1 MRTIEQVVSR
11 HHPAFA
17 VPALRLGLGQDDNVY
32 LVIGHQPR
40 GHALRLAADGSEQRF
55 GRVGYAAWAITADP
69 AGVIATA
76 ETHFPHRIDFWDKE
90 FNPLGSIDDF
100 TADGTHGY
108 FAPSAVEAARSG
120 WFYAIDQHRGQ
131 VVRLRPGVV
140 DRRVTLTGLD
150 ANATS
155 KTGPVGMRVAEEL
168 GMLYTAWPTS
178 AGAGLV
184 CASKLDGT
192 HVWTIGARPA
202 GDAFGGY
209 DVDDDGRLHVSAGLP
224 REPARRQVTV
234 YDPRGRREREVTLAL
249 PDDPYT
255 VQYLRVRGQHYYVK
269 RNDPTYLFEVYDRTG
284 ALVRRVG
291 ADVERLSV
299 TYESD
304 EWTAG
309 RKTPLT
315 ITHDRGRW
323 PGEPR
328 FRVWLRP
335 LGVPEFTEL
344 PLTGGAVTPPA
355 DARGLY
361 HLRVSPDVAGRLG
374 DYTVDGFVEIR
385 TPESSK
391 GSLSLMTCRV
401 LVDENGVEMFT
412 ALNRFSYGR
421 GEPVTVRV
429 VARVADGTPLPGS
442 ARVRLLR
449 DGAEVHAETVTLSP
463 DGTGRLELTGEYTGT
478 LTPGRYLIDAE
489 RPPGFTVAPLH
500 LDLGPG
506 LVRRPDFHIT
516 WYSDIY
522 ANNHASVPS
531 DPRDVVKNPST
542 QLLPIFAD
550 LPDTVEAHVARA
562 EKLGLNLF
570 VDRLG
575 VNWPASFK
583 DAAADAGIVE
593 RLKRSKTA
601 VHWDKAMFED
611 PARRTVAGYGAR
623 GMEEQ
628 AVLYANDTYLPLGLP
643 GNNEIRKQ
651 GELESDLLSVIES
664 LRTYAAFRG
673 WTWGANWWVTTLGA
687 AAAESE
693 DERRKYDEALK
704 HVEEPG
710 GWAPVLDTV
719 TDRSIALRPIAAD
732 RFREVLNRRL
742 PGKVGAMTGPYRAPQ
757 TPPPVVFAPA
767 DEVDL
772 HYQGEQL
779 QLMGATAHMVDYYR
793 RPGKPAWGHPELFN
807 DDGTGGM
814 ILPTLLQQ
822 VMRGANGTGMTG
834 DQGAYHLQG
843 IADRDERGA
852 GSGGR
857 PGDPRSGDAGRTSV
871 LRAAFDLCARLG
883 PPTAGARNADR
894 VAIVVSTRM
903 QRLETSQGL
912 SSRYFM
918 RLFEAYTACLYA
930 HRPATF
936 VFTEDVSADVLR
948 GYDAV
953 LLIGQRVDLDPRLA
967 TALSE
972 VSREPEAVPVFA
984 DDSCVQRYKDAYRPL
999 GTAFTRVES
1008 DETPQSD
1015 DDSYRRFRRIFL
1027 DQAAKVT
1034 AVLKDVVAPV
1044 AECDNPEV
1052 LLSER
1057 KAGSTT
1063 YIWAVN
1069 NTLLDW
1075 EPGLVWRVGLR
1086 CGHRVPVTARLKVAL
1101 PALHQVVDVLTGERV
1116 SLLGG
1121 EFTAD
1126 LRTVPA
1132 RLYAVVPLAHDP
1144 LPPPAE
1150 YAFGPHVRDIAVAAD
1165 GRTAALTAFDWDH
1178 NLYGLDLA
1186 TGTTRWRRRLGHHF
1200 AYTPSALGAGFAAQG
1215 FDVHSPEGYHLYLL
1229 DAEGSPRR
1237 RFALFGLPK
1246 KATDWMKGGWGHD
1259 YGLNNFAAA
1268 PGGSWIA
1275 TSGDLGLALWDTPDG
1290 GGAEPRER
1298 WAHEWWKTGERTP
1311 LRLLALDDDT
1321 LVTFAANTI
1330 TGLAAADGSTLWTI
1344 PTAEGRFGGGVVS
1357 GDRRTAVIW
1366 SDADGGRV
1374 YVIRGGILVN
1384 TLPTAADE
1392 VSVSADGSFLAV
1404 AFRNQLRAYDA
1415 GSGLLWTYTGD
1426 DLLRRPRVSPDGTRV
1441 AVGSELGTLAVLRRD
1456 GTPLAAKDLQALPV
1470 PAWLPD
1476 GGLLVAT
1483 WTGTVLRYTAAL
1495 DERWRTRL
1503 APSETDIRPKLLAP
1517 DPVPVVRRAGWG
1529 NTTEPKALTPN
1540 LIKTTSALLDVRL
1553 VSPVRYV
1560 DLGKQNA
1567 VALLTDGRAD
1577 PPAEP
1582 WVPWSVIGAIRIQ
1595 EGQELLF
1602 TVDTFRTQVRLT
1614 GVTFAEDPAHP
1625 ESWLRDVQLQWWDT
1639 KAGIWK
1645 DGPKLLS
1652 DAGAVHTHTF
1662 EALSS
1667 SRFRLRTTGG
1677 GGWPVGNIRLGEL
1690 VFHGSVVGN
1699 SHRDVLEGNALAVL
1713 FDDRED
1719 DVRDIVE
1726 DSASADIQLGGA
1738 AVGTGCLRLKRAVQR
1753 FPTFRAPFGHAMHDW
1768 DFRIVENPSGP
1779 GQYRYL
1785 QFAWKALSLRTTG
1798 ISVRFGPAT
1807 SAPVFSVSVG
1817 DSHWPPETVMVE
1829 RRLAGPVPA
1838 DWTVVRVDLWKVTAG
1853 AVKVVDQLA
1862 LRSNGDG
1869 ALFDQI
1875 VLARTQ
1881 ADLPN
1886 PPLPRVDVTA
1896 VGPGAGSSL
1905 SLGGP
1910 AAAGV
1915 RQGGSR

>member
-1 MRTIEQVVSR
+1 MRTIEHVVSR
-11 HHPAFA
+11 HHPAFD
-17 VPALRLGLGQDDNVY
+17 VPALRLGLGRDDNVY
-32 LVIGHQPR
+32 LVIGGRADGQ
-40 GHALRLAADGSEQRF
+40 ALRLAPDGSAQRF
-55 GRVGYAAWAITADP
+55 GRVGYAALAITAD
-69 AGVIATA
+69 AQGVIATA

-90 FNPLGSIDDF
+90 FNRLGSIDDF
-100 TADGTHGY
+100 TANDTDGY
-108 FAPSAVEAARSG
+108 FAPSAVEATRSG
-120 WFYAIDQHRGQ
+120 WFYAIDQHRRQ
-131 VVRLRPGVV
+131 VLRLKPGTV
-140 DRRVTLTGLD
+140 DKRITLTGLD
-150 ANATS
+150 ENATS
-155 KTGPVGMRVAEEL
+155 KKGPAGLRVAEEL
-168 GMLYTAWPTS
+168 GLLYTAWPTTAATGIVAVS
-178 AGAGLV
+178 T
-184 CASKLDGT
+184 LDGAW
-192 HVWTIGARPA
+192 VRNIPVRPA
-202 GDAFGGY
+202 GFAFGGY
-209 DVDDDGRLHVSAGLP
+209 DVDDDGRVHVSTGLP
-224 REPARRQVTV
+224 KEPLRRQVSV
-234 YDPRGRREREVTLAL
+234 YDPQGQLERSVTLAL
-249 PDDPYT
+249 PDDPYV
-255 VQYLRVRGQHYYVK
+255 VQDLRVRGRRYYVK
-269 RNDPTYLFEVYDRTG
+269 RNDPKYLFEVYEFTG

-299 TYESD
+299 TYEAD

-309 RKTPLT
+309 RKMPLT

-323 PGEPR
+323 SDDPC

-344 PLTGGAVTPPA
+344 PLADGAVTPPA

-361 HLRVSPDVAGRLG
+361 NVRVSPDVAGRLSE
-374 DYTVDGFVEIR
+374 YVVDGIVEIR
-385 TPESSK
+385 TPDSTK

-401 LVDENGVEMFT
+401 GTGTGGAETFT

-449 DGAEVHAETVTLSP
+449 DGVEVHAENVTLTN
-463 DGTGRLELTGEYTGT
+463 GNGRLELTGQYTGT
-478 LTPGRYLIDAE
+478 LAPGRYVIDAE
-489 RPPGFTVAPLH
+489 QPPGFTVAPHH

-506 LVRRPDFHIT
+506 LVRRPDFHLT

-522 ANNHASVPS
+522 ANNHASIPS
-531 DPRDVVKNPST
+531 DPRDTVKNPST
-542 QLLPIFAD
+542 QRLPLFAD
-550 LPDTVEAHVARA
+550 LPDTVEAHVARTA
-562 EKLGLNLF
+562 KLGLNLF

-575 VNWPASFK
+575 FAWTDAFK
-583 DAAADAGIVE
+583 DAAADSAVVD
-593 RLKRSKTA
+593 RLKLSRTA
-601 VHWDKAMFED
+601 VHWDKAVFED
-611 PARRTVAGYGAR
+611 PGRRTIAGYGAR

-628 AVLYANDTYLPLGLP
+628 AVLLANDALLPLSWP
-643 GNNEIRKQ
+643 GNPESRDQ
-651 GELESDLLSVIES
+651 AALERDLLKVTDS

-673 WTWGANWWVTTLGA
+673 WTWGANWWVAVIGAGA
-687 AAAESE
+687 AQGP
-693 DERRKYDEALK
+693 DERKKYDEALRL
-704 HVEEPG
+704 VEQPG
-710 GWAPVLDTV
+710 GWAPILDTV
-719 TDRSIALRPIAAD
+719 TDRSIALKTNAGA
-732 RFREVLNRRL
+732 RFRDVLNQQF
-742 PGKVGAMTGPYRAPQ
+742 PGKSSAMTGPYRAPQ
-757 TPPPVVFAPA
+757 TLPPTVFAAA
-767 DEVDL
+767 DEIDL

-779 QLMGATAHMVDYYR
+779 QLLNSTAHMVDYYR
-793 RPGKPAWGHPELFN
+793 RPGRPAWGHPELFN

-834 DQGAYHLQG
+834 DQGAYHLEG
-843 IADRDERGA
+843 ITVLDERGG

-857 PGDPRSGDAGRTSV
+857 PGDPRSGGAGRTSM
-871 LRAAFDLCARLG
+871 LRAAFDLCSRLG
-883 PPTAGARNADR
+883 SATAAARNADR

-912 SSRYFM
+912 SSKYFM
-918 RLFEAYTACLYA
+918 RLYEAYTTCLYA

-953 LLIGQRVDLDPRLA
+953 LLIGQRTDLDPRLEA
-967 TALSE
+967 ALTA
-972 VSREPEAVPVFA
+972 VGQGPDTVPVYA
-984 DDSCVQRYKDAYRPL
+984 DDSCVQRHKDTYRPL
-999 GTAFTRVES
+999 GTAFTHVEN

-1015 DDSYRRFRRIFL
+1015 DASYYRLRRLFL

-1034 AVLKDVVAPV
+1034 AALKDVVAPV

-1052 LLSER
+1052 WLSER
-1057 KAGSTT
+1057 KAGKTT

-1086 CGHRVPVTARLKVAL
+1086 CGHRVPVTAKLKVAL

-1150 YAFGPHVRDIAVAAD
+1150 YAFGPHLRDIAVAAD
-1165 GRTAALTAFDWDH
+1165 GRTAALTAFNWDQ
-1178 NLYGLDLA
+1178 NLYGIDLA
-1186 TGTTRWRRRLGHHF
+1186 TGTTRWRRRIGHHF
-1200 AYTPSALGAGFAAQG
+1200 AYTPSARGDGFAAQG
-1215 FDVHSPEGYHLYLL
+1215 FDLHSAEGYHLYLL
-1229 DAEGSPRR
+1229 GADGSPRR

-1246 KATDWMKGGWGHD
+1246 KATDWTKGEWGHD

-1275 TSGDLGLALWDTPDG
+1275 TSGDLGLAVWDDVDG
-1290 GGAEPRER
+1290 EARER
-1298 WAHEWWKTGERTP
+1298 WAHEWWKTGERAP

-1321 LVTFAANTI
+1321 LITFAAHTI
-1330 TGLAAADGSTLWTI
+1330 TGLAAADGHTLWSILTG
-1344 PTAEGRFGGGVVS
+1344 EGSFGGGVVS
-1357 GDRRTAVIW
+1357 GDRRTAVIC

-1374 YVIRGGILVN
+1374 YVIRGGALLN
-1384 TLPTAADE
+1384 TLPTAAGE

-1404 AFRNQLRAYDA
+1404 TFRNQLKAYDA
-1415 GSGLLWTYTGD
+1415 EHGLLWTYTGD

-1456 GTPLAAKDLQALPV
+1456 GTPLSTADLKALPV
-1470 PAWLPD
+1470 AAWLPD

-1483 WTGTVLRYTAAL
+1483 WTGTVLRYTADL

-1517 DPVPVVRRAGWG
+1517 DPVPVVRRSGWG
-1529 NTTEPKALTPN
+1529 NTTAPKDLTPN
-1540 LIKTTSALLDVRL
+1540 LITTAPALLDVRL
-1553 VSPVRYV
+1553 VNPTQYI
-1560 DLGKQNA
+1560 DLSKQNP
-1567 VALLTDGRAD
+1567 VGRLSDGRAD

-1582 WVPWSVIGAIRIQ
+1582 WVPWSVIGAIGAVA
-1595 EGQELLF
+1595 GQELLF
-1602 TVDTFRTQVRLT
+1602 TVDTFRTQVQLT

-1639 KAGIWK
+1639 RAGLWK

-1652 DAGAVHTHTF
+1652 DAGAVHSHVF
-1662 EALSS
+1662 DPLAS

-1677 GGWPVGNIRLGEL
+1677 GIWPVGNIRLGEL
-1690 VFHGSVVGN
+1690 VFHGTALGN
-1699 SHRDVLEGNALAVL
+1699 SHRDVLADNALAVL

-1726 DSASADIQLGGA
+1726 DSSAADIQIGGA
-1738 AVGTGCLRLKRAVQR
+1738 AVGTSCLRLKKAVER
-1753 FPTFRAPFGHAMHDW
+1753 YPTARAPFGHAMHDW
-1768 DFRIVENPSGP
+1768 DFRIVENPSAP

-1785 QFAWKALSLRTTG
+1785 QFAWKALSPRTTG
-1798 ISVRFGPAT
+1798 ISVRLGPAT
-1807 SAPVFSVSVG
+1807 SAPIFSASIG
-1817 DSHWPPETVMVE
+1817 DSHWPPQTSMVE
-1829 RRLAGPVPA
+1829 KRFDGPVPM
-1838 DWTVVRVDLWKVTAG
+1838 DWTVVRIDLWKFTAG
-1853 AVKVVDQLA
+1853 AVKVIDQLA

-1875 VLARTQ
+1875 VLARTEG
-1881 ADLPN
+1881 DLPE
-1886 PPLPRVDVTA
+1886 L
-1896 VGPGAGSSL
+1896 GLPGAG
-1905 SLGGP
+1905 
-1910 AAAGV
+1910 
-1915 RQGGSR
+1915 

>member
-1 MRTIEQVVSR
+1 MRTIEHVVSR
-11 HHPAFA
+11 HHPAFV
-17 VPALRLGLGQDDNVY
+17 VPALHLGLGRDDRVY
-32 LVIGHQPR
+32 LVLGGRQD
-40 GHALRLAADGSEQRF
+40 GQALRLASDGSAQRF
-55 GRVGYAAWAITADP
+55 GRVGYAALAITATAD
-69 AGVIATA
+69 GVIATA
-76 ETHFPHRIDFWDKE
+76 ETHFPHRIDFWDRE

-100 TADGTHGY
+100 TANDTDGY
-108 FAPSAVEAARSG
+108 YAPSAVEATPSG
-120 WFYAIDQHRGQ
+120 WFYAIDQHRRQ
-131 VVRLRPGVV
+131 VVRLKPGSV
-140 DRRVTLTGLD
+140 DKRVTLTGLD
-150 ANATS
+150 PDATS
-155 KTGPVGMRVAEEL
+155 KKGPVGLRVAEGL
-168 GMLYTAWPTS
+168 GLLYTAWPTT

-184 CASKLDGT
+184 SVAKLDGEQ
-192 HVWTIGARPA
+192 VRSIPVRPA
-202 GDAFGGY
+202 GFTFGGY
-209 DVDDDGRLHVSAGLP
+209 DVDDDGRLHVSTG
-224 REPARRQVTV
+224 REKEPERRQVTV
-234 YDPRGRREREVTLAL
+234 YNPQGKPERTVTLAL

-255 VQYLRVRGQHYYVK
+255 VQYLRVRNKRYYVK
-269 RNDPTYLFEVYDRTG
+269 RNDPKYLFEVYDLAGT
-284 ALVRRVG
+284 LVRRVS
-291 ADVERLSV
+291 ADIERLSV
-299 TYESD
+299 SYEAD

-315 ITHDRGRW
+315 VTHDRGRW
-323 PGEPR
+323 SDDPR

-344 PLTGGAVTPPA
+344 PLTSGTVTPPA

-361 HLRVSPDVAGRLG
+361 HLRVSPDVTGRLS
-374 DYTVDGFVEIR
+374 DYVVDGIVEVR
-385 TPESSK
+385 TPDSTK

-401 LVDENGVEMFT
+401 VTGTGGAETFT

-421 GEPVTVRV
+421 GEPITVRV

-449 DGAEVHAETVTLSP
+449 DGAEVRAENVTLT
-463 DGTGRLELTGEYTGT
+463 DGKGRLELTAEYTGT
-478 LTPGRYLIDAE
+478 LEPGRYVIDAE
-489 RPPGFTVAPLH
+489 QLPGFTVAPQH

-506 LVRRPDFHIT
+506 LMRRPDFHIT

-522 ANNHASVPS
+522 ANNHASIPS
-531 DPRDVVKNPST
+531 DPRDVVRDPST
-542 QLLPIFAD
+542 QRLPAFAD
-550 LPDTVEAHVARA
+550 LPDTVEDHVARTR
-562 EKLGLNLF
+562 KLGLNLF

-575 VNWPASFK
+575 LVWPASFK
-583 DAAADAGIVE
+583 DAAADASVVD
-593 RLKRSKTA
+593 RLKLSKTA

-611 PARRTVAGYGAR
+611 PARRTIAGYGAR

-628 AVLYANDTYLPLGLP
+628 AVLYANDTFLPLSWPRNHEVRDRAALD
-643 GNNEIRKQ
+643 R
-651 GELESDLLSVIES
+651 DLLRTTDS
-664 LRTYAAFRG
+664 LHTYAAFRG
-673 WTWGANWWVTTLGA
+673 WTWGANWWVGAIGAGA
-687 AAAESE
+687 AENQAER
-693 DERRKYDEALK
+693 DRYTDALK
-704 HVEEPG
+704 TVEEPG
-710 GWAPVLDTV
+710 GWVPVLDTV
-719 TDRSIALRPIAAD
+719 TDRSIGLRTKDAA
-732 RFREVLNRRL
+732 RFREVLNERF
-742 PGKVGAMTGPYRAPQ
+742 PGQVSAVTGPYRAPQ
-757 TPPPVVFAPA
+757 TLPPVVFAPA
-767 DEVDL
+767 DEIDL

-779 QLMGATAHMVDYYR
+779 QLLGATAHMVDYYR

-834 DQGAYHLQG
+834 DQGAYHLEG
-843 IADRDERGA
+843 ITALDERGA

-857 PGDPRSGDAGRTSV
+857 PGDPRSGGAGRTSM
-871 LRAAFDLCARLG
+871 LRAAFDLCTRLG
-883 PPTAGARNADR
+883 PTTAGARSADR
-894 VAIVVSTRM
+894 VAIVVSARM
-903 QRLETSQGL
+903 QRLETWQGL
-912 SSRYFM
+912 SSKYFL

-930 HRPATF
+930 HRPASF
-936 VFTEDVSADVLR
+936 VFTEDVSADVLHR
-948 GYDAV
+948 YDAI
-953 LLIGQRVDLDPRLA
+953 LLIGQRTDLDPRLA
-967 TALSE
+967 TALTE
-972 VSREPEAVPVFA
+972 VGQGPDAVPVYA
-984 DDSCVQRYKDAYRPL
+984 DDSCVQRHRDAYRPL
-999 GTAFTRVES
+999 GTAFTHVES

-1015 DDSYRRFRRIFL
+1015 DASYYRLRRVFL

-1034 AVLKDVVAPV
+1034 VALKDVVTPV

-1052 LLSER
+1052 WLSEW
-1057 KAGSTT
+1057 KAGNTT

-1075 EPGLVWRVGLR
+1075 EPSLVWRVGLR
-1086 CGHRVPVTARLKVAL
+1086 CGHRVPVTAKLKVAL

-1126 LRTVPA
+1126 LRTAPA
-1132 RLYAVVPLAHDP
+1132 RLYAVVPLTHDP

-1165 GRTAALTAFDWDH
+1165 GRTAALTAFNWDH

-1200 AYTPSALGAGFAAQG
+1200 AYAPSAPGTGFAAQG

-1229 DAEGSPRR
+1229 NADGSPRR
-1237 RFALFGLPK
+1237 RFALFGLAK
-1246 KATDWMKGGWGHD
+1246 KATDWTKGEWGHD

-1275 TSGDLGLALWDTPDG
+1275 TSGDLGLALWDDQGTE
-1290 GGAEPRER
+1290 AREK

-1321 LVTFAANTI
+1321 LITFAANTI
-1330 TGLAAADGSTLWTI
+1330 TGLAAANGSTLWSI
-1344 PTAEGRFGGGVVS
+1344 GVGEGSFGGGVVS

-1374 YVIRGGILVN
+1374 YVIRGGALVT
-1384 TLPTAADE
+1384 TLPTAAGE

-1404 AFRNQLRAYDA
+1404 TFRNQLKAYDA
-1415 GSGLLWTYTGD
+1415 ERGLLWTYTGD

-1456 GTPLAAKDLQALPV
+1456 GTPLTTEDLKALPV

-1483 WTGTVLRYTAAL
+1483 WTGTVIRYTAGL

-1503 APSETDIRPKLLAP
+1503 TPTESDIRPKLLTP

-1529 NTTEPKALTPN
+1529 NAGATQDLTPN
-1540 LIKTTSALLDVRL
+1540 LIRTTSAYLDVRL
-1553 VSPVRYV
+1553 VNPTRYI

-1577 PPAEP
+1577 APANP

-1595 EGQELLF
+1595 DGQELQF

-1614 GVTFAEDPAHP
+1614 GITFAEDPAHP
-1625 ESWLRDVQLQWWDT
+1625 VSWLRDVQLQWWDT
-1639 KAGIWK
+1639 RAGLWK

-1662 EALSS
+1662 EPLFS

-1677 GGWPVGNIRLGEL
+1677 GVWPVGNIRLGEL
-1690 VFHGSVVGN
+1690 VFHGTVVGN
-1699 SHRDVLEGNALAVL
+1699 SHRDVLEGNELAVL
-1713 FDDRED
+1713 FDDRDD

-1726 DSASADIQLGGA
+1726 DSTAADIQIGGA
-1738 AVGTGCLRLKRAVQR
+1738 AVGTRCLRLKKAMERY
-1753 FPTFRAPFGHAMHDW
+1753 PTSRAPFGHAMHDW
-1768 DFRIVENPSGP
+1768 DFRIVENPGAP
-1779 GQYRYL
+1779 GEYRYL
-1785 QFAWKALSLRTTG
+1785 QFAWKALSPATSG
-1798 ISVRFGPAT
+1798 ISVRLGPAK
-1807 SAPVFSVSVG
+1807 SAPVFSASIG
-1817 DSHWPPETVMVE
+1817 DSHWPPQTSMVE
-1829 RRLAGPVPA
+1829 KRFEGPVPA
-1838 DWTVVRVDLWKVTAG
+1838 DWEVVRIDLWKFTAG

-1869 ALFDQI
+1869 ALFDGF
-1875 VLARTQ
+1875 VLARTET
-1881 ADLPN
+1881 ALPN
-1886 PPLPRVDVTA
+1886 LPWPRST
-1896 VGPGAGSSL
+1896 
-1905 SLGGP
+1905 
-1910 AAAGV
+1910 
-1915 RQGGSR
+1915 

>member
-1 MRTIEQVVSR
+1 MRTIEHVVSR
-11 HHPAFA
+11 HHPAFV
-17 VPALRLGLGQDDNVY
+17 VPALHLGLGRDDKVY
-32 LVIGHQPR
+32 LVLGGRTDGQ
-40 GHALRLAADGSEQRF
+40 ALRLASDGSQQRF
-55 GRVGYAAWAITADP
+55 GRVGYAALAITATAD
-69 AGVIATA
+69 GVIATA
-76 ETHFPHRIDFWDKE
+76 EAHFPHRIDFWDKD
-90 FNPLGSIDDF
+90 FNSLGSIDDF
-100 TADGTHGY
+100 TGNDTDGY
-108 FAPSAVEAARSG
+108 YAPSAVEATSNG
-120 WFYAIDQHRGQ
+120 WFYAIDQHRRQ
-131 VVRLRPGVV
+131 VVRLKPGTVGE
-140 DRRVTLTGLD
+140 RITLTGLD
-150 ANATS
+150 QDATS
-155 KTGPVGMRVAEEL
+155 KRVPVGLRVAEGL
-168 GMLYTAWPTS
+168 GLIYTAWPT
-178 AGAGLV
+178 AGPGLICV
-184 CASKLDGT
+184 SKLDGSY
-192 HVWTIGARPA
+192 VRTIKTKPA
-202 GDAFGGY
+202 GFTFGGY
-209 DVDDDGRLHVSAGLP
+209 DVDDEGCLHVSTGLEK
-224 REPARRQVTV
+224 EPDRRQVTV
-234 YDPRGRREREVTLAL
+234 YDAQGQVKRTVTLAL
-249 PDDPYT
+249 PDDPYKI
-255 VQYLRVRGQHYYVK
+255 QYLRVRNKLYYVK
-269 RNDPTYLFEVYDRTG
+269 RNDPKYLFEVYDFSG
-284 ALVRRVG
+284 GLVRQVG
-291 ADVERLSV
+291 ADVERLAVS
-299 TYESD
+299 YEAD
-304 EWTAG
+304 QWTAG
-309 RKTPLT
+309 RKMPLT
-315 ITHDRGRW
+315 VTHERGRW
-323 PGEPR
+323 SDDPR

-344 PLTGGAVTPPA
+344 PLTAGAVTPPA

-361 HLRVSPDVAGRLG
+361 HLRVSPDVAGRLS
-374 DYTVDGFVEIR
+374 DYVVDGIVEVR
-385 TPESSK
+385 TPDSTK

-401 LVDENGVEMFT
+401 VIGEGGAETFT

-421 GEPVTVRV
+421 GEPITVRV
-429 VARVADGTPLPGS
+429 VARVADGTPLPGT
-442 ARVRLLR
+442 ARVRVLR
-449 DGAEVHAETVTLSP
+449 DGAEVHAENVTLT
-463 DGTGRLELTGEYTGT
+463 DGRGRMELSAQYTGT
-478 LTPGRYLIDAE
+478 LEPGRYVIDAE
-489 RPPGFTVAPLH
+489 QLPGFTVAPQH

-522 ANNHASVPS
+522 ANNHASIPS
-531 DPRDVVKNPST
+531 DPRDVVRDPST
-542 QLLPIFAD
+542 QRLPAFAD
-550 LPDTVEAHVARA
+550 LPDTVQDHVARA

-575 VNWPASFK
+575 LVWPKSFK
-583 DAAADAGIVE
+583 DGAADAAIVG
-593 RLKRSKTA
+593 RLKLSKIA

-611 PARRTVAGYGAR
+611 PARRTIAGYGAR

-628 AVLYANDTYLPLGLP
+628 AVLYANDTYLPLTWP
-643 GNNEIRKQ
+643 GNHEERKYPA
-651 GELESDLLSVIES
+651 LESDLRSVTDS
-664 LRTYAAFRG
+664 LHTYTAFRG
-673 WTWGANWWVTTLGA
+673 WTWGANWWVPALGA
-687 AAAESE
+687 AAAENE
-693 DERRKYDEALK
+693 DQRKKYTDALQ

-710 GWAPVLDTV
+710 GWAPILDTV
-719 TDRSIALRPIAAD
+719 TDRSIALKPAD
-732 RFREVLNRRL
+732 GVRFRGVLNEHF
-742 PGKVGAMTGPYRAPQ
+742 PGKVSAMTAPYRAPQ
-757 TPPPVVFAPA
+757 TLPPVLFASA

-779 QLMGATAHMVDYYR
+779 QLLGSTAHMVDYYR

-834 DQGAYHLQG
+834 DQGAYHLEG
-843 IADRDERGA
+843 ITALDDRDA

-857 PGDPRSGDAGRTSV
+857 PGDPRSGGAGRTSM
-871 LRAAFDLCARLG
+871 LRAAFDLSTRLG
-883 PPTAGARNADR
+883 PTTAAARNADR

-912 SSRYFM
+912 SSKYFM
-918 RLFEAYTACLYA
+918 RLYEAYTACLYA

-953 LLIGQRVDLDPRLA
+953 LLIGQRTDLDPRLA
-967 TALSE
+967 TALAE
-972 VSREPEAVPVFA
+972 VSQGPGAVPVYA
-984 DDSCVQRYKDAYRPL
+984 DDSCVQRHKDAYRSL

-1015 DDSYRRFRRIFL
+1015 DDSYRRLRQVFL

-1034 AVLKDVVAPV
+1034 TALKDVVAPV

-1057 KAGSTT
+1057 KTGSTT

-1101 PALHQVVDVLTGERV
+1101 PARHQVVDVLTGEQV
-1116 SLLGG
+1116 SLVGG

-1132 RLYAVVPLAHDP
+1132 RLYAVVPQTHDP

-1165 GRTAALTAFDWDH
+1165 GRTAALTAFNWDQ

-1200 AYTPSALGAGFAAQG
+1200 AYTPSAPGTGFAAQG

-1229 DAEGSPRR
+1229 NTDGSPRR
-1237 RFALFGLPK
+1237 RFALFGLAK
-1246 KATDWMKGGWGHD
+1246 KATDWTKGEWGHD
-1259 YGLNNFAAA
+1259 YGLNNFATA
-1268 PGGSWIA
+1268 PGGSWVA
-1275 TSGDLGLALWDTPDG
+1275 TSGDLGLALWDNQEG
-1290 GGAEPRER
+1290 GTRER

-1321 LVTFAANTI
+1321 LITFAANTI
-1330 TGLAAADGSTLWTI
+1330 TGVAAADGSTLWSI
-1344 PTAEGRFGGGVVS
+1344 PTAEGSFGGGVVS

-1374 YVIRGGILVN
+1374 YVIRGGALVA
-1384 TLPTAADE
+1384 TLPTAASE

-1404 AFRNQLRAYDA
+1404 TFRNQLKAFDSQR
-1415 GSGLLWTYTGD
+1415 GLLWTYTGD

-1456 GTPLAAKDLQALPV
+1456 GTRLTTKDLKALPV

-1483 WTGTVLRYTAAL
+1483 WTGTAIRYTTDL
-1495 DERWRTRL
+1495 GERWRTRL
-1503 APSETDIRPKLLAP
+1503 TPSETDIRPELLTP

-1529 NTTEPKALTPN
+1529 NTTATKDLTPN

-1553 VSPVRYV
+1553 VSPTRYV

-1567 VALLTDGRAD
+1567 VALLTDGRPDA
-1577 PPAEP
+1577 PANP
-1582 WVPWSVIGAIRIQ
+1582 WVPWSVIGAVRIQ
-1595 EGQELLF
+1595 DGQELLF
-1602 TVDTFRTQVRLT
+1602 TVDTFRTQVQLT

-1625 ESWLRDVQLQWWDT
+1625 VSWLRDVQLQWWDT
-1639 KAGIWK
+1639 KAGLWK

-1662 EALSS
+1662 APLSS

-1677 GGWPVGNIRLGEL
+1677 GIWPVGNIRLGEL
-1690 VFHGSVVGN
+1690 VFHGTVVGN
-1699 SHRDVLEGNALAVL
+1699 SHRDVLAGNALAVL

-1726 DSASADIQLGGA
+1726 DSTAADIQIGGA
-1738 AVGTGCLRLKRAVQR
+1738 AVGTRCLRLKKPVERY
-1753 FPTFRAPFGHAMHDW
+1753 PTSRVPFGHAMHDW
-1768 DFRIVENPSGP
+1768 DFRIVENPGAP
-1779 GQYRYL
+1779 GEYRYL
-1785 QFAWKALSLRTTG
+1785 QFAWKALSDRTTG
-1798 ISVRFGPAT
+1798 ISVRLGPAK
-1807 SAPVFSVSVG
+1807 SAPVFSASIG
-1817 DSHWPPETVMVE
+1817 DSRWPPQTSMVE
-1829 RRLAGPVPA
+1829 KRFGGRVPA
-1838 DWTVVRVDLWKVTAG
+1838 DWEVVRLDLWKFTAG

-1875 VLARTQ
+1875 VLARTED
-1881 ADLPN
+1881 ALPDLPW
-1886 PPLPRVDVTA
+1886 PQST
-1896 VGPGAGSSL
+1896 
-1905 SLGGP
+1905 
-1910 AAAGV
+1910 
-1915 RQGGSR
+1915 

>member
-11 HHPAFA
+11 HHPAFD
-17 VPALRLGLGQDDNVY
+17 VPALHLGLGRDDHVY
-32 LVIGHQPR
+32 LVIGGRTGGQ
-40 GHALRLAADGSEQRF
+40 ALRLGPDGSARRF
-55 GRVGYAAWAITADP
+55 GRVGYAALAITAD
-69 AGVIATA
+69 AEGVIATA
-76 ETHFPHRIDFWDKE
+76 ETHYPHRIDFWDKD
-90 FNPLGSIDDF
+90 FNRLGSIDDF
-100 TADGTHGY
+100 TANDTDGY

-131 VVRLRPGVV
+131 VVRLKPGAV
-140 DRRVTLTGLD
+140 DKRITLTGLD
-150 ANATS
+150 ENATS
-155 KTGPVGMRVAEEL
+155 KGGPAGLRVAEERGL
-168 GMLYTAWPTS
+168 LCTAWPTT
-178 AGAGLV
+178 AGAGLICV
-184 CASKLDGT
+184 STLDGA
-192 HVWTIGARPA
+192 HVRSIKVRPA
-202 GDAFGGY
+202 GSAFGGY
-209 DVDDDGRLHVSAGLP
+209 DVDDDGLLHVSTGAAK
-224 REPARRQVTV
+224 EPERRQVTV
-234 YDPRGRREREVTLAL
+234 YDAQGRPEHTVPLAL
-249 PDDPYT
+249 PEDPYT
-255 VQYLRVRGQHYYVK
+255 VQDLRVRGTSYYVK
-269 RNDPTYLFEVYDRTG
+269 RNDPKYLFEVYDFSG
-284 ALVRRVG
+284 QLVRRVG
-291 ADVERLSV
+291 ADIERLSV
-299 TYESD
+299 SYEAD

-309 RKTPLT
+309 RKMPLT
-315 ITHDRGRW
+315 IVHERGGW
-323 PGEPR
+323 SAEPR

-344 PLTGGAVTPPA
+344 SLTAGAVTPPA

-361 HLRVSPDVAGRLG
+361 HLRVSPDVAGRIG
-374 DYTVDGFVEIR
+374 EYVVDGIVQIR
-385 TPESSK
+385 TPESTK

-401 LVDENGVEMFT
+401 GTGAGGAETFT

-421 GEPVTVRV
+421 GEPITVRV

-449 DGAEVHAETVTLSP
+449 DGAEVHAENVTLT
-463 DGTGRLELTGEYTGT
+463 DGRGRLELTARYTGT
-478 LTPGRYLIDAE
+478 LAPGRYVVDAE
-489 RPPGFTVAPLH
+489 RPPGFTVAPQH

-506 LVRRPDFHIT
+506 LGRRPDFHIT

-522 ANNHASVPS
+522 ANNHASIPS

-542 QLLPIFAD
+542 QRLPAFAD
-550 LPDTVEAHVARA
+550 LPDTVEDHVARA

-575 VNWPASFK
+575 LLWPASFK
-583 DAAADAGIVE
+583 DAAADAAVVD
-593 RLKRSKTA
+593 RLKLSKTA

-611 PARRTVAGYGAR
+611 PARRTIAGYGAR
-623 GMEEQ
+623 GMEIQ
-628 AVLYANDTYLPLGLP
+628 AVLYANDTYLPLTWP
-643 GNNEIRKQ
+643 KNHETRKQ
-651 GELESDLLSVIES
+651 PEVDRDLLNTTSS
-664 LRTYAAFRG
+664 LHTYAAFRG
-673 WTWGANWWVTTLGA
+673 WTWGANWWVPGIGA
-687 AAAESE
+687 AAAQNE
-693 DERRKYDEALK
+693 DERKRYTDALEL
-704 HVEEPG
+704 VEEPG
-710 GWAPVLDTV
+710 GWVPILDTV
-719 TDRSIALRPIAAD
+719 TDRSIALKPADAA
-732 RFREVLNRRL
+732 RFRGILNERF
-742 PGKVGAMTGPYRAPQ
+742 PGMVSAMTGPYREPQ
-757 TPPPVVFAPA
+757 NLPPVRFAPA

-793 RPGKPAWGHPELFN
+793 RPGKPAWGHLELFN

-814 ILPTLLQQ
+814 FLPTLLQQ

-834 DQGAYHLQG
+834 DQGAYHLEG
-843 IADRDERGA
+843 VTALDERGA

-857 PGDPRSGDAGRTSV
+857 PGDPRSGGAGRTSM

-883 PPTAGARNADR
+883 PTTAAARNADR

-912 SSRYFM
+912 SSKYFM
-918 RLFEAYTACLYA
+918 RLFEAYTACMYA

-967 TALSE
+967 AALAE
-972 VSREPEAVPVFA
+972 AGRGPDAVPVYA
-984 DDSCVQRYKDAYRPL
+984 DDSCVQRHRDAYRAL
-999 GTAFTRVES
+999 GTAFTHVES
-1008 DETPQSD
+1008 DGTPQSD
-1015 DDSYRRFRRIFL
+1015 DDSYRRLRRVFL

-1034 AVLKDVVAPV
+1034 AALQGVVTPV

-1052 LLSER
+1052 WLSER
-1057 KAGSTT
+1057 KAGRTT
-1063 YIWAVN
+1063 YIWVVN

-1075 EPGLVWRVGLR
+1075 ESSLVWRVGLR
-1086 CGHRVPVTARLKVAL
+1086 CGHRIPVQAKLKVAL

-1132 RLYAVVPLAHDP
+1132 RLYAVVPLTHDP

-1165 GRTAALTAFDWDH
+1165 GRTAALTAFNWDH

-1200 AYTPSALGAGFAAQG
+1200 AYTPSAPGDGFAAQG
-1215 FDVHSPEGYHLYLL
+1215 FDVHSAEGYHLYLL
-1229 DAEGSPRR
+1229 GADGSPRR
-1237 RFALFGLPK
+1237 RFALFGLAK
-1246 KATDWMKGGWGHD
+1246 KATDWTKGEWGHD

-1275 TSGDLGLALWDTPDG
+1275 TSGDLGLALWDSRGTE
-1290 GGAEPRER
+1290 ARER

-1321 LVTFAANTI
+1321 LITFAADTI
-1330 TGLAAADGSTLWTI
+1330 TGLAAANGSTLWSI
-1344 PTAEGRFGGGVVS
+1344 PTAPGSFGGGVVS

-1374 YVIRGGILVN
+1374 YVIRGGALVN
-1384 TLPTAADE
+1384 TIPTAADE

-1404 AFRNQLRAYDA
+1404 TFRNRLKAYDA
-1415 GSGLLWTYTGD
+1415 GRGLLWTYTGD
-1426 DLLRRPRVSPDGTRV
+1426 DLLRRPRVSPDGSRV
-1441 AVGSELGTLAVLRRD
+1441 AVGSELGTLAVLGRD
-1456 GTPLAAKDLQALPV
+1456 GTPLITKDLKALPV
-1470 PAWLPD
+1470 SAWLPD

-1483 WTGTVLRYTAAL
+1483 WTGTVIRCTAGL

-1503 APSETDIRPKLLAP
+1503 TPSETDIRPELLSP

-1529 NTTEPKALTPN
+1529 NTTAPKDLTPN
-1540 LIKTTSALLDVRL
+1540 LITTTSALFDVRL
-1553 VSPVRYV
+1553 VNPTRHV

-1582 WVPWSVIGAIRIQ
+1582 WVPWSVIGAIRVQ
-1595 EGQELLF
+1595 EGQELQF

-1625 ESWLRDVQLQWWDT
+1625 VSWLRDVQLQWWDT
-1639 KAGIWK
+1639 RAGLWK

-1662 EALSS
+1662 EPLSS

-1677 GGWPVGNIRLGEL
+1677 GSWPVGNIRLGEL
-1690 VFHGSVVGN
+1690 VFHGTATGN
-1699 SHRDVLEGNALAVL
+1699 SHRDVLDDRALAVL

-1726 DSASADIQLGGA
+1726 NSAAADIQLGGA
-1738 AVGTGCLRLKRAVQR
+1738 AVGNSCLRLKAAVER
-1753 FPTFRAPFGHAMHDW
+1753 YPTSRAPYGHAMHDW
-1768 DFRIVENPSGP
+1768 DFRIVENPSAP

-1785 QFAWKALSLRTTG
+1785 QFAWKALSVRTTG
-1798 ISVRFGPAT
+1798 ISVRLGPAR
-1807 SAPVFSVSVG
+1807 SAPVFSASIG
-1817 DSHWPPETVMVE
+1817 DSHWPPQTSLVE
-1829 RRLAGPVPA
+1829 KRFQGRVPA
-1838 DWTVVRVDLWKVTAG
+1838 DWEVVRLDLWKFTAG

-1875 VLARTQ
+1875 VLARTE
-1881 ADLPN
+1881 ADLPDL
-1886 PPLPRVDVTA
+1886 PLPPST
-1896 VGPGAGSSL
+1896 
-1905 SLGGP
+1905 
-1910 AAAGV
+1910 
-1915 RQGGSR
+1915 